1 MTDEAH
7 MRAAIA
13 LARTHLGKTGANPS
27 VGCVI
32 VAGGDV
38 VGQGVTQVGGRPHA
52 EEQALVQAGEAARGA
67 TAYVTLEP
75 CGQRSAGTASCSE
88 RLVAAGIARVVIACT
103 DASTYASGRGTE
115 RLRSAGLTV
124 ELGVLQTEAAGL
136 YVGYEPPKA

>member
-1 MTDEAH
+1 MYK
-7 MRAAIA
+7 R
-13 LARTHLGKTGANPS
+13 
-27 VGCVI
+27 
-32 VAGGDV
+32 
-38 VGQGVTQVGGRPHA
+38 Q
-52 EEQALVQAGEAARGA
+52 
-67 TAYVTLEP
+67 
-75 CGQRSAGTASCSE
+75 GQRSAGTASCSE